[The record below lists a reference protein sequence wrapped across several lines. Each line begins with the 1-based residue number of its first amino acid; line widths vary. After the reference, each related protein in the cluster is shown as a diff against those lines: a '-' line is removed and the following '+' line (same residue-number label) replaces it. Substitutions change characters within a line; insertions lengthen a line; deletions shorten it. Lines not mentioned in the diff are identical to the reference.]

1 MTVIRRSAI
10 KFMAG
15 SIAVSLYGQINGYRR
30 ESVITADGH
39 AANLDAVVMDLAAPE
54 QTGMIGAAIQ
64 TLGRNEEDGIRGN
77 Q

>member
-1 MTVIRRSAI
+1 
-10 KFMAG
+10 MATP
-15 SIAVSLYGQINGYRR
+15 QP
-30 ESVITADGH
+30 
-39 AANLDAVVMDLAAPE
+39 DAVVMDLAAPE